1 MSSPATQKDDTLHL
15 SFDLLEVQQVKEGT
29 NLSDSSHALRGKIR
43 ELMGDRLKNNARPRE
58 TSTNVATISKSP
70 PKTRVKADAE
80 AVPKPE
86 LQQDADQTQ
95 KQPEPKGWKKKLPLV
110 ERTSP
115 PTKKPDPPVPEPAA
129 RTSRKALDPSADVS
143 AKKKLLVAK
152 NSPQRSVR
160 TDSPASPKEASP
172 AVLKSPP
179 RAIKPASGVRASK
192 PQFETVDDRRL
203 DARGNGVSQKQYATN
218 SKPTVRSQDLITE
231 LLHNLKLS
239 SVVSVKDLDSI
250 PLEGKSVLTM
260 RDQSRLNE
268 KIIEILADKII
279 SEKENRVQT
288 EIQIDKLTTQNQK
301 QIDVLEKM
309 LKKSQSQL
317 GMQADNLQE
326 KSPLKGGRLPA
337 PTTVSSSRLKEVPST
352 PAIVKTPTPLRK
364 RV

>member
-1 MSSPATQKDDTLHL
+1 
-15 SFDLLEVQQVKEGT
+15 
-29 NLSDSSHALRGKIR
+29 
-43 ELMGDRLKNNARPRE
+43 MGDRLKNNARPRE

-70 PKTRVKADAE
+70 PKTRVKADPEPAPKAE
-80 AVPKPE
+80 P
-86 LQQDADQTQ
+86 QQEADQTQ
-95 KQPEPKGWKKKLPLV
+95 KHQEPKGWKKKLPLV

-115 PTKKPDPPVPEPAA
+115 PTKKPDPPVAEPVG
-129 RTSRKALDPSADVS
+129 RTSRKVLDPSAEVS
-143 AKKKLLVAK
+143 AKKKVLLTK

-172 AVLKSPP
+172 AALRSPP
-179 RAIKPASGVRASK
+179 RATKPATGVTASK
-192 PQFETVDDRRL
+192 AQFETVDDRRL
-203 DARGNGVSQKQYATN
+203 DARGNGASQKQYATN

-231 LLHNLKLS
+231 LLHSLKLS
-239 SVVSVKDLDSI
+239 SVVSVKDLDGI

-260 RDQSRLNE
+260 RDESRLNE

-317 GMQADNLQE
+317 GVQAENSQE
-326 KSPLKGGRLPA
+326 KSPSKSGRLPV
-337 PTTVSSSRLKEVPST
+337 PTTVSTSRLKGNPST
-352 PAIVKTPTPLRK
+352 SAIVKTPTPVRK

>member
-1 MSSPATQKDDTLHL
+1 M
-15 SFDLLEVQQVKEGT
+15 
-29 NLSDSSHALRGKIR
+29 SDSSHALRGKIR
-43 ELMGDRLKNNARPRE
+43 ELMGDRLKNNARPGE

-70 PKTRVKADAE
+70 PKTRVKAEPETLAKAE
-80 AVPKPE
+80 QP
-86 LQQDADQTQ
+86 LDADAAP
-95 KQPEPKGWKKKLPLV
+95 KREEPKGWKKKLPLV

-115 PTKKPDPPVPEPAA
+115 PTKKIETPPAEPVS
-129 RTSRKALDPSADVS
+129 RMSRKALDPPTDVS
-143 AKKKLLVAK
+143 AKKKVLVTK
-152 NSPQRSVR
+152 NSLQRSVR
-160 TDSPASPKEASP
+160 MDSPTSPKEASP
-172 AVLKSPP
+172 AALKSPP
-179 RAIKPASGVRASK
+179 RVVKPASAVRASK

-203 DARGNGVSQKQYATN
+203 DAKANGVSQKQYSTN
-218 SKPTVRSQDLITE
+218 TKPTVRSQDLITE

-250 PLEGKSVLTM
+250 PMEGKSVLTM
-260 RDQSRLNE
+260 RDESRLNE

-317 GMQADNLQE
+317 GVQADQPQE
-326 KSPLKGGRLPA
+326 KSPLKGGRMLGPS
-337 PTTVSSSRLKEVPST
+337 TTSAARLKENPST